1 MFLCVRSFVIQS
13 VSEESPFFS
22 GVRFLTAFG
31 MTRGGVRNDK
41 RGLFALICVHLR
53 NLRSDK
59 PDTTQKK
66 GEHRWFAPTRHN
78 N

>member
-41 RGLFALICVHLR
+41 RGYLRHLR
-53 NLRSDK
+53 NLRSDTVY
-59 PDTTQKK
+59 P
-66 GEHRWFAPTRHN
+66 A
-78 N
+78 